1 MWVVGGICYETNEVF
16 FVETLYRN
24 QNTLNEIILNNVEIG
39 SILATDQWA
48 GYNRLS
54 SLGYVHGTV
63 NHSENFVN
71 PDTGVNTQQIEAN
84 WSVTKRWL
92 RMRSINNRCSLFLY
106 F

>member
-1 MWVVGGICYETNEVF
+1 MKLTKFF
-16 FVETLYRN
+16 FVETLYRD

-54 SLGYVHGTV
+54 SIEYLHDTV

-71 PDTGVNTQQIEAN
+71 PETGVNTQQIEAT
-84 WSVTKRWL
+84 WSVKK
-92 RMRSINNRCSLFLY
+92 NG
-106 F
+106 